1 MHIEVSYRDIPRTES
16 IDARV
21 HESLTGL
28 DAKFGGRVTRVEVH
42 IGDHNAFKPGGDDK
56 RCMMEARPAR
66 MHPIAVEAEGED
78 LYEVIHRA
86 ARKLERA
93 ITRRLERRRSRQAA

>member
-1 MHIEVSYRDIPRTES
+1 MHDGGSART
-16 IDARV
+16 DA
-21 HESLTGL
+21 
-28 DAKFGGRVTRVEVH
+28 
-42 IGDHNAFKPGGDDK
+42 
-56 RCMMEARPAR
+56 
-66 MHPIAVEAEGED
+66 PIAVEAEGED